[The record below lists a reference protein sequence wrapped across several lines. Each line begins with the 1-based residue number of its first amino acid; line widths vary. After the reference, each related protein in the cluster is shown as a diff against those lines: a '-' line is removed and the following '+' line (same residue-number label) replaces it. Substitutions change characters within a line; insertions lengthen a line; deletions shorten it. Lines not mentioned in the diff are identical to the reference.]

1 MKTKEAGKQLAK
13 LVDAA
18 DRFTN
23 LVIDSVNHEKE
34 LEPEEIRAFQKAIE
48 DTRPAIGVLKNRF
61 P

>member
-18 DRFTN
+18 DQFLK
-23 LVIDSVNHEKE
+23 LVIDEKAGNDSV
-34 LEPEEIRAFQKAIE
+34 EPQNINDFQKIIE
-48 DTRPAIGVLKNRF
+48 ETRPAINVLKNRF